1 MNTSLAHV
9 QHYPFADR
17 LKSSVTFLGI
27 DLLIFSFCDNPAR
40 TVRPGRIG
48 VGRNPAGIEI
58 APSALNS
65 GDSESCHRFFSIKD
79 YF

>member
-40 TVRPGRIG
+40 GYVRAGLELDETR
-48 VGRNPAGIEI
+48 PA
-58 APSALNS
+58 S
-65 GDSESCHRFFSIKD
+65 R
-79 YF
+79 